1 MVALEEELATF
12 DLTAKYMIEMKGIR
26 KSYGKQ
32 EVLKNINLSVKKGEV
47 VVLIGPSGSGKS
59 TLIRTINKLEKVD
72 GGEIAVMGKNIFDM
86 NMNDNLLREHVN
98 MVFQH
103 FNLLIT

>member
-12 DLTAKYMIEMKGIR
+12 DFTAKYMIEMKGIR

-59 TLIRTINKLEKVD
+59 TLIRTINKL
-72 GGEIAVMGKNIFDM
+72 GKG
-86 NMNDNLLREHVN
+86 
-98 MVFQH
+98 
-103 FNLLIT
+103 

>member
-32 EVLKNINLSVKKGEV
+32 EVLKTSICLLKKV
-47 VVLIGPSGSGKS
+47 RLW
-59 TLIRTINKLEKVD
+59 
-72 GGEIAVMGKNIFDM
+72 F
-86 NMNDNLLREHVN
+86 
-98 MVFQH
+98 
-103 FNLLIT
+103 